1 MKKLYVGNLPYSV
14 AEEGLTTLFSPF
26 GTVTSV
32 VLIKD
37 RETGKQKGFGFV
49 EFSTEDSANAALQL
63 NGAEFGGR
71 ALKVSIAREKTA
83 GAPTGGGYN
92 NGPRRSSNN
101 NNYGPRRW

>member
-14 AEEGLTTLFSPF
+14 AEEGLSTVFGQF

-49 EFSTEDSANAALQL
+49 EFSTEEAAQNALQL
-63 NGAEFGGR
+63 DGTEFGGR
-71 ALKVSIAREKTA
+71 MMKVSIARDKPA
-83 GAPTGGGYN
+83 GAPAGNGGGY
-92 NGPRRSSNN
+92 GPRRSSNN
-101 NNYGPRRW
+101 GPRRGGW

>member
-14 AEEGLTTLFSPF
+14 AEEGLSTLFSQF

-49 EFSTEDSANAALQL
+49 EFATADAAQQALQL
-63 NGAEFGGR
+63 DGTEFGGR
-71 ALKVSIAREKTA
+71 ALKVSIARDKPA
-83 GAPTGGGYN
+83 GAPMGGGPRRSSSN
-92 NGPRRSSNN
+92 NGPRR
-101 NNYGPRRW
+101 W